1 MAALGYAKTK
11 KTQVSTCRGEER
23 SLPLPNPSSCV
34 MAGSDDSY
42 SVFTQTA
49 RKRQRIPVLAVR
61 SYFQRHQHSHSPPA
75 SHTERSAPLPS
86 SPEVVLHAGT
96 LLAVCCWH
104 CFGSLTA
111 GAAARCSARQWTH
124 GKRWFQRLA
133 RAGRMHVPLSKRL
146 WSLVWDGKLILVSS
160 YFQFLAPVLKQ
171 SGLSSS
177 TNTRQT
183 FVS

>member
-75 SHTERSAPLPS
+75 SHTASLVTRGCFARRNVVSCVLLALFWEPDSGS
-86 SPEVVLHAGT
+86 SGT
-96 LLAVCCWH
+96 LQCQAVNSWQEMVP
-104 CFGSLTA
+104 
-111 GAAARCSARQWTH
+111 AACP
-124 GKRWFQRLA
+124 
-133 RAGRMHVPLSKRL
+133 GREDACAPVKAA
-146 WSLVWDGKLILVSS
+146 LVS
-160 YFQFLAPVLKQ
+160 
-171 SGLSSS
+171 GLG
-177 TNTRQT
+177 READPR
-183 FVS
+183 F